1 MKMDEIKIFVML
13 VGIAAVVAGGY
24 FALQSNT
31 IQNDFPEEEII
42 TETIEPELEEKD
54 EIQSKIEEKYAELE
68 KQITDK
74 GEYEPAPRDWPTSG
88 PFEIDRSR
96 YVLGEN
102 VFVRV
107 HDLQPQEKGQI
118 AFLRPLNETHYSVYI
133 TMHFDGSNKLSFNQ
147 YFKPDL
153 SRGLGTCTKND
164 LIGDWTVVFQGTNY
178 ENLHFEIVD
187 QMLPGT
193 EENYQQKVC

>member
-1 MKMDEIKIFVML
+1 MNEIKIFVML
-13 VGIAAVVAGGY
+13 VGIAVVAVGGY

-42 TETIEPELEEKD
+42 TEAIEGELEEES
-54 EIQSKIEEKYAELE
+54 EIQSKIEEKYAEIE

-74 GEYEPAPRDWPTSG
+74 GEYKPAPRDYPTSG

-102 VFVRV
+102 VFVNI
-107 HDLQPQEKGQI
+107 HNLQLQEKGQI
-118 AFLRPLNETHYSVYI
+118 AFLRQINETHYSVYI
-133 TMHFDGSNKLSFNQ
+133 TIPFDGSKKLSFNQ
-147 YFKPDL
+147 YFKPDI
-153 SRGLGTCTKND
+153 SKINRICSKND
-164 LIGDWTVVFQGTNY
+164 LIGRWAVVFQGTNY

-187 QMLPGT
+187 QIIPGSK
-193 EENYQQKVC
+193 ENYQKIVC

>member
-1 MKMDEIKIFVML
+1 MNEIKIFVML
-13 VGIAAVVAGGY
+13 VGIAAVAVLGY
-24 FALQSNT
+24 FALQRNT
-31 IQNDFPEEEII
+31 IQNDFPKEEIR
-42 TETIEPELEEKD
+42 TETIESELEEND

-74 GEYEPAPRDWPTSG
+74 GEYKPAPRDWPTSG

-118 AFLRPLNETHYSVYI
+118 AFLRPLNETHYSVYKTI
-133 TMHFDGSNKLSFNQ
+133 HFDGSNKLTFNQ

-153 SRGLGTCTKND
+153 SRILGTCTKND
-164 LIGDWTVVFQGTNY
+164 LLGDWAVVFQGTNHT
-178 ENLHFEIVD
+178 NLHFEIVD
-187 QMLPGT
+187 QIVPGT

>member
-1 MKMDEIKIFVML
+1 MNEIKIFVML
-13 VGIAAVVAGGY
+13 AGIGVVVVGGY

-31 IQNDFPEEEII
+31 IQNDFPEEGIS
-42 TETIEPELEEKD
+42 TETIESDLEEKN

-74 GEYEPAPRDWPTSG
+74 GEYKPAPRDWPTSG

-102 VFVRV
+102 VFVRI
-107 HDLQPQEKGQI
+107 HNLQPQDKGQI

-133 TMHFDGSNKLSFNQ
+133 TIHFDGSKKLSFNQ

-153 SRGLGTCTKND
+153 SRILGTCTKND
-164 LIGDWTVVFQGTNY
+164 LLGDWTVVFQGTNY

-193 EENYQQKVC
+193 EENFQQKVC

>member
-1 MKMDEIKIFVML
+1 MNEIKIFVML
-13 VGIAAVVAGGY
+13 VGIAAVAVGGY

-74 GEYEPAPRDWPTSG
+74 GEYKPAPRDWPTSG
-88 PFEIDRSR
+88 PFEIDRSK

-102 VFVRV
+102 VFVRI
-107 HDLQPQEKGQI
+107 HNLQPQDKGQI

-133 TMHFDGSNKLSFNQ
+133 TIHFDGSKKLSFNQ

-153 SRGLGTCTKND
+153 SRTLGTCTKND
-164 LIGDWTVVFQGTNY
+164 LLGRWAVVFQGTNY

-187 QMLPGT
+187 QILPGI
-193 EENYQQKVC
+193 EEEFQQKVC

>member
-1 MKMDEIKIFVML
+1 MKMNEIKIFVML
-13 VGIAAVVAGGY
+13 VGIAAVAVVGY

-74 GEYEPAPRDWPTSG
+74 GEYKPAPRDWPTSG
-88 PFEIDRSR
+88 PFEIDRSK

-107 HDLQPQEKGQI
+107 HDLQPHEKGQI

-133 TMHFDGSNKLSFNQ
+133 TIHFDGSKKLSFNQ

-153 SRGLGTCTKND
+153 SRILGTCTKND
-164 LIGDWTVVFQGTNY
+164 LLGDWTVVFQGTNY

-187 QMLPGT
+187 QILPGT
-193 EENYQQKVC
+193 EENFQQKVC

>member
-1 MKMDEIKIFVML
+1 MNEIKIFVML
-13 VGIAAVVAGGY
+13 VGIAVVAVGGY

-42 TETIEPELEEKD
+42 TEAIEGELGEES
-54 EIQSKIEEKYAELE
+54 EIQSKIAEKYVEIE
-68 KQITDK
+68 KQTIDK
-74 GEYEPAPRDWPTSG
+74 GEYKPAPRDYPTSG

-102 VFVRV
+102 VFVSINN
-107 HDLQPQEKGQI
+107 LQPQEKGQI

-133 TMHFDGSNKLSFNQ
+133 TIPFDGSEKLAFNQ
-147 YFKPDL
+147 YFKPDI
-153 SRGLGTCTKND
+153 SKVKRICSKND
-164 LIGDWTVVFQGTNY
+164 LIGRWAVVFQGTNY

-187 QMLPGT
+187 QILPGGK
-193 EENYQQKVC
+193 ENYQKKVC

>member
-1 MKMDEIKIFVML
+1 MNEIKIFVML
-13 VGIAAVVAGGY
+13 VGIAVVAVGGY

-31 IQNDFPEEEII
+31 IQNDFPDEEII
-42 TETIEPELEEKD
+42 IEAIEGELEEES
-54 EIQSKIEEKYAELE
+54 EIQSKIAEKYAEIE
-68 KQITDK
+68 KQTIDK
-74 GEYEPAPRDWPTSG
+74 GEYKPAPRDYPTSG

-102 VFVRV
+102 VFVSV
-107 HDLQPQEKGQI
+107 HNLQPQEKGQI

-133 TMHFDGSNKLSFNQ
+133 TIPFDGSEKLAFNQ

-153 SRGLGTCTKND
+153 SKVKRICSKND
-164 LIGDWTVVFQGTNY
+164 LIGRWAVVFQGTNY

-187 QMLPGT
+187 QILPGI
-193 EENYQQKVC
+193 EEEYQQKVC

>member
-1 MKMDEIKIFVML
+1 ML
-13 VGIAAVVAGGY
+13 VGIAAVAVGGY

-31 IQNDFPEEEII
+31 IQNDFPEEGIS
-42 TETIEPELEEKD
+42 TETIESDLEEKN

-107 HDLQPQEKGQI
+107 HNLQPQEKGQI
-118 AFLRPLNETHYSVYI
+118 AFLRPLNETHYSVYKTI
-133 TMHFDGSNKLSFNQ
+133 HFDGSIKLTFNQ
-147 YFKPDL
+147 YFKPSISAL
-153 SRGLGTCTKND
+153 EGVCSKND

-178 ENLHFEIVD
+178 KNLHFKIVD
-187 QMLPGT
+187 QMVPGT
-193 EENYQQKVC
+193 EEHYQKVC